1 MVKLKISSALF
12 FLSLCSLS
20 TLSACTFN
28 GPHKPISDGGGADKP
43 GGGSGGGG
51 GNGGESGSAVVT
63 YNDVKSIFETRC
75 ASCHLMNHKWTLEQS
90 TAESKRAI
98 IKTRVENMSMPLGGS
113 DQAKAMTADERAK
126 IVAWAKGE
134 PVGGK
139 PAVPVTKTPVTTP
152 SGNTPSVN
160 TPATPVQPAKN
171 TKTLFV
177 ERCQGCH
184 GEKGMSA
191 SPTIPNLAGSDRD
204 YILARLAYFSRP
216 DAKGT
221 MMPETIKAL
230 AKEFNLKDDKDK
242 ATMDL
247 LNAAADFFSTSK
259 LPVTAAEKAAERAKL
274 SQADATLYQK
284 GLGVVTA
291 GNCVSCHMASEGKPM
306 AGAPMIFSQ
315 KYEFM
320 LSRFKDFRVLPTDG
334 AIANPTGDQTM
345 PMVIKEISDEDLNA
359 AAFYL
364 GLTAPEE
371 APAAP

>member
-20 TLSACTFN
+20 ILPACTFN
-28 GPHKPISDGGGADKP
+28 GPHKPISAGGGSDKP
-43 GGGSGGGG
+43 GGGSGGG
-51 GNGGESGSAVVT
+51 NGGETGNSVVT
-63 YNDVKSIFETRC
+63 YNDVKTILENRC
-75 ASCHLMNHKWTLEQS
+75 ASCHLMNHKWTLEQG
-90 TAESKRAI
+90 TAESKRAV

-113 DQAKAMTADERAK
+113 DQAKAITADERAK

-139 PAVPVTKTPVTTP
+139 PAVPLTKTPVTTP
-152 SGNTPSVN
+152 SGDAPTANAPT
-160 TPATPVQPAKN
+160 TPAQQAAN

-184 GEKGMSA
+184 GEKGLSA

-274 SQADATLYQK
+274 SQADAALYQK
-284 GLGVVTA
+284 GLGLVTTK
-291 GNCVSCHMASEGKPM
+291 NCVSCHMGADGKPIS
-306 AGAPMIFSQ
+306 GAPMVFAQ
-315 KYEFM
+315 KTEYM
-320 LSRFKDFRVLPTDG
+320 LSRFKDFRVLPADG
-334 AIANPTGDQTM
+334 AAANPTGDQMM
-345 PMVIKEISDEDLNA
+345 PMTIKDISDEDLNA
-359 AAFYL
+359 AAFFL

-371 APAAP
+371 APAAQ

>member
-20 TLSACTFN
+20 ILPACTFN
-28 GPHKPISDGGGADKP
+28 GPHKPISSGGGAGKPGGGLGGGDGGGA
-43 GGGSGGGG
+43 GGS
-51 GNGGESGSAVVT
+51 VVT
-63 YNDVKSIFETRC
+63 FNDVKSIFETRC
-75 ASCHLMNHKWTLEQS
+75 ASCHLMNHKWTIDQS
-90 TAESKRAI
+90 AAEAKREI
-98 IKTRVENMSMPLGGS
+98 VKTRVENMSMPMVGS
-113 DQAKAMTADERAK
+113 EQAKAITAEERAK

-134 PVGGK
+134 AVGGK
-139 PAVPVTKTPVTTP
+139 PVAPVTKNPVTTP
-152 SGNTPSVN
+152 SGGGPVTNTP
-160 TPATPVQPAKN
+160 TGPAEPVAKSS
-171 TKTLFV
+171 KALLI

-184 GEKGMSA
+184 GEKGLSA
-191 SPTIPNLAGSDRD
+191 SPSIPNLAGSDRE

-247 LNAAADFFSTSK
+247 LNAVADFFSTSK

-274 SQADATLYQK
+274 SQADTALYQK
-284 GLGVVTA
+284 GLGVLTA
-291 GNCVSCHMASEGKPM
+291 GNCVGCHMGTEGKPA

-315 KYEFM
+315 KTEYM
-320 LSRFKDFRVLPTDG
+320 LSRFKDFRIKPADG

-345 PMVIKEISDEDLNA
+345 PSIIENISDEDLNA

-371 APAAP
+371 APAAQ